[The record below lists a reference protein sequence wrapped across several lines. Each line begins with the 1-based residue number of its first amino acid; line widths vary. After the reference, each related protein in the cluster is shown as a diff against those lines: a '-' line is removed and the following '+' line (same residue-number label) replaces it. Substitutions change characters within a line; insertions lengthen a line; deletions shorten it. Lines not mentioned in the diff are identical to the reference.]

1 MQKSTIAEIRARFD
15 ADVERFSNLDTG
27 QSSTP
32 DAPLMLDLVTEAAAR
47 TTPSARRVLD
57 IGCGAGNYTLKLMQR
72 LPDVEVTLVDLSQ
85 PMLDRARSRVEA
97 AGGTVA
103 QTHAADIRTL
113 TWEAGAFDLITAS
126 MVLHHLR
133 SPEEWSAVLAQCH
146 HALRPGGALWI
157 SDLFLQATPALDEM
171 MWERY
176 GEYLVA
182 FKGEAYRDH
191 VLAYIE
197 KEDTPAPLMQVVAA
211 LHSAGFGTVELLHKN
226 GLFAA
231 LGAIR

>member
-1 MQKSTIAEIRARFD
+1 MQKSTVDEIRARFD

-32 DAPLMLDLVTEAAAR
+32 DAPLMLELVTEAAAR
-47 TTPSARRVLD
+47 TTPSAAQVLD
-57 IGCGAGNYTLKLMQR
+57 IGCGAGNYTLKLLQR
-72 LPDVEVTLVDLSQ
+72 LPEVAVTLVDLSQ
-85 PMLDRARSRVEA
+85 PMLERATSRIEA
-97 AGGTVA
+97 AGGAVA
-103 QTHAADIRTL
+103 QTHAADIRDL
-113 TWEAGAFDLITAS
+113 RWDDGAFDIIMAS

-133 SPEEWSAVLAQCH
+133 SPGEWDALLTQCH
-146 HALRPGGALWI
+146 RALKPGGALWI
-157 SDLFLQATPALDEM
+157 ADLFLQATPAVDAL
-171 MWERY
+171 MWARY
-176 GEYLVA
+176 GEYLTA

-197 KEDTPAPLMQVVAA
+197 KEDSPAPLMQVLDA
-211 LHSAGFGTVELLHKN
+211 LRDAGFSTVELLHKN